1 MQQKRKD
8 LKRCMKRLDA
18 LQKELVKHRTCK
30 RLKMCI
36 NQLRELQR
44 EVERRQPCRTGYP
57 VSESLKLSHPIKL
70 CEYTISFSQLDNCGR
85 ELLEDA
91 LNARCFAYAPYSNFK
106 VGAAF
111 RSKEGRVF
119 TGCNVENVALT
130 PGCCAERTAM
140 LKGISEGCRVFN
152 AGAVVAY
159 HPSGYTTP
167 CGVCRQFI
175 IEFAKLDIPIYI
187 AQAPESSAPIPLFED
202 DAEVLVTSIYH
213 LLPHSFSV
221 Y

>member
-70 CEYTISFSQLDNCGR
+70 CEYTISFSQLGEQAQPN
-85 ELLEDA
+85 
-91 LNARCFAYAPYSNFK
+91 SS
-106 VGAAF
+106 V
-111 RSKEGRVF
+111 
-119 TGCNVENVALT
+119 
-130 PGCCAERTAM
+130 
-140 LKGISEGCRVFN
+140 I
-152 AGAVVAY
+152 
-159 HPSGYTTP
+159 
-167 CGVCRQFI
+167 CGVP
-175 IEFAKLDIPIYI
+175 EEGSLL
-187 AQAPESSAPIPLFED
+187 QAYFPEEVKRASS
-202 DAEVLVTSIYH
+202 H
-213 LLPHSFSV
+213 C
-221 Y
+221 